1 VARDEENI
9 VLEGLFVHAEF
20 PSLSESS
27 IAANEVAQKWL
38 LVLVDIT
45 VFLKVLGERELFRT
59 LRTGELALFNMRCQV
74 ASEREASGVLFA
86 AILAVANV
94 GFGDGHCL
102 NEGGVAN
109 DRMDKCFI

>member
-1 VARDEENI
+1 MARDEENI

-74 ASEREASGVLFA
+74 APEREASGVLFA

-109 DRMDKCFI
+109 DRMDKCFN